1 MTRRLVLSYV
11 AVTAFVLVVAELP
24 FGLAFAGRARDR
36 LLADVER
43 DARVLAGLVQER
55 VEHGDSAGVSTIT
68 DRYVAQTEGRVVV
81 TDVNGDAIVDTSRP
95 DGPPRDFSTR
105 PEIIEALGGRQSV
118 GIRRSRT
125 LGEELAYVAVPITT
139 DEAVTGVVRVTF
151 PTDTVARQVRDNWL
165 RLGVLSLLVLAA
177 AASIGWLIAKWAIAP
192 VESLEEGAR
201 RLASGDLS
209 GRAQVDRGPPELRRL
224 AATFN
229 DMAGQLGALI
239 RSQRAFVA
247 DASHQL
253 RTPLT
258 ALRLR
263 LESLESAVED
273 GGRDGA
279 ASEDVASD
287 LTAIGSEL
295 DRMSRLVD
303 GLLALARSEA
313 ATAVERIDVAEVARQ
328 TVERWSALAEERGV
342 RLELA
347 APPTAPARAVPGG
360 VDQMLDNLLDNAL
373 AVAPEGSAVEVA
385 VEAGDGV
392 VLRVRDHG
400 PGMPA
405 EERRRAT
412 DRFWRAPG
420 AEPGGTGLGLAIV
433 AELAAAASGSVRLL
447 EPEDGTGLA
456 VEVHLPADSSP
467 A

>member
-11 AVTAFVLVVAELP
+11 AVTAFVLLVAELP

-68 DRYVAQTEGRVVV
+68 DRYVAQTEGRVVI
-81 TDVNGDAIVDTSRP
+81 TDADGGAIVDTSRP
-95 DGPPRDFSTR
+95 DDPPRDFSTR
-105 PEIIEALGGRQSV
+105 PEIIEALGGTQSA
-118 GIRRSRT
+118 GIRRSET
-125 LGEELAYVAVPITT
+125 LGEELAYVAVPITS

-151 PTDTVARQVRDNWL
+151 PTDTVNEQVRDNWL
-165 RLGVLSLLVLAA
+165 RLGLLSLLVLAA

-209 GRAQVDRGPPELRRL
+209 GRAEVDRGPPELRRL

-229 DMAGQLGALI
+229 DMAGQLGVLI
-239 RSQRAFVA
+239 GSQRAFVA

-263 LESLESAVED
+263 LESLEVAVEE
-273 GGRDGA
+273 GA
-279 ASEDVASD
+279 RPEEVATD
-287 LTAIGSEL
+287 LQAIGAEL

-313 ATAVERIDVAEVARQ
+313 ATAVERVDVADIAGQ
-328 TVERWSALAEERGV
+328 TVERWSALAEERDV

-347 APPTAPARAVPGG
+347 APVSAPARAVPGG
-360 VDQMLDNLLDNAL
+360 VDQILDNLLDNAL
-373 AVAPEGSAVEVA
+373 AVAPEGSAVEVT

-405 EERRRAT
+405 EERQRAT

-420 AEPGGTGLGLAIV
+420 AEPGGTGLGLAIA
-433 AELAAAASGSVRLL
+433 AELAAAASGSVQLV
-447 EPEDGTGLA
+447 EPEDGTGLV
-456 VEVHLPADSSP
+456 VEVRLPVGSSSP
-467 A
+467 PVL